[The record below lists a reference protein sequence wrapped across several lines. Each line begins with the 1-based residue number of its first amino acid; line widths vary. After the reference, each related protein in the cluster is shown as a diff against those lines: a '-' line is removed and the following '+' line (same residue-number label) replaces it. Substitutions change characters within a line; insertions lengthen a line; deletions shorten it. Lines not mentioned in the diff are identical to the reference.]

1 MSAKVRN
8 KIEFLGTGTSQGMPI
23 IGCSCP
29 VCRSD
34 DFHDKRLRTSA
45 YIEYGGLRLVVD
57 AGPDFRQQILR
68 SGIRELDAVL
78 LTHMH
83 KDHTGGLDDV
93 RAFNYFMHRAFPIYA
108 EPMVQ
113 DSLRREYAYAF
124 GDHRYPG
131 VPDFVLHTIGEEPF
145 SIGGVEIIPVRAMHY
160 KLPILGFRFGRL
172 GYLTDANYISE
183 ESVER
188 FRGVDIFVVSCIR
201 RTPHISHFSLD
212 EALDVCRRVGA
223 RRNFLT
229 HLSHQLERYEDL
241 CRTLPE
247 WVEPAYDGL
256 SLSF

>member
-1 MSAKVRN
+1 MSAKVHN

-45 YIEYGGLRLVVD
+45 YIEYEGLRLVVD

-93 RAFNYFMHRAFPIYA
+93 RAFNYFMQRAFPIYA
-108 EPMVQ
+108 EHMVQ
-113 DSLRREYAYAF
+113 DSLKREYAYAF

-145 SIGGVEIIPVRAMHY
+145 CIDGVEIIPVRAMHY

-183 ESVER
+183 ESIER

-212 EALDVCRRVGA
+212 EAIEVCRKVGA
-223 RRNFLT
+223 RHCFLT
-229 HLSHQLERYEDL
+229 HLSHQLEKYEDL
-241 CRTLPE
+241 CKTLPE
-247 WVEPAYDGL
+247 GIEPAYDGL
-256 SLSF
+256 SLTF